1 MTGSFRM
8 VTMDQKVAYT
18 RERMDCSFLRRVC
31 MQQGKERCASE
42 RGERGCGGGGRV
54 GV

>member
-31 MQQGKERCASE
+31 MQQGKERCVSV
-42 RGERGCGGGGRV
+42 RRKGLCGGGRV